1 MYVLLST
8 ELVIKSSLSVELT
21 IKAMQRQLLQIADRI
36 PDDILLTL
44 LKCFA
49 QILTREPE
57 PSSQVC
63 GPFIRAFTKLRDDG
77 VEKQIE
83 SIVEENEDHL
93 KDDKNALQN
102 DGDQE
107 CTFNY
112 KIGNVITQEV
122 VFSMGDNDLRE
133 ANANGDGEIYE
144 NGQSSHENY
153 HEMPNLVEPDEEM
166 KLHQEEENKINE
178 QQVEEKFEE
187 ISKEAEDIPINPE
200 ESNNDAQELQEPT
213 IETTDDSEKPQI
225 DEQPIQEEIEQ
236 QEQPQ
241 VEEEPPQPEQKE
253 EVPVIPMEKVT
264 LDDIQREIHEMQIFL
279 FKKGIAPEIRN
290 NSITRNG
297 IVKKQ
302 KKVDD
307 AYKVDVCLSL
317 NNKKSGEKKSKSK
330 EILSSYLKDG
340 HHGKHSKA
348 DKENQKARRHI
359 FDPSVPNTPEDFMKE
374 KSVTEKI
381 KKQKQNIKHLDL
393 SWQKLCDSQ
402 RKVYRHS
409 NYKSP
414 NADEQTIG

>member
-1 MYVLLST
+1 
-8 ELVIKSSLSVELT
+8 
-21 IKAMQRQLLQIADRI
+21 MQRQLLQIADRI

-63 GPFIRAFTKLRDDG
+63 GPFIRAFTKIRDDG
-77 VEKQIE
+77 VEKQFQA
-83 SIVEENEDHL
+83 IVEEDENQF
-93 KDDKNALQN
+93 KDDKNDLQN

-112 KIGNVITQEV
+112 KIGNIVTQEV
-122 VFSMGDNDLRE
+122 VFSMGSND
-133 ANANGDGEIYE
+133 NANGDE
-144 NGQSSHENY
+144 NGQSSHDDY

-166 KLHQEEENKINE
+166 KLHEADDSKISEEIKINE
-178 QQVEEKFEE
+178 EQIEEKFEE
-187 ISKEAEDIPINPE
+187 ISKEAEEAPVTPDDQTD
-200 ESNNDAQELQEPT
+200 NNAQEPT
-213 IETTDDSEKPQI
+213 TNDTTDDSEKPQI
-225 DEQPIQEEIEQ
+225 DDQPTQEEAEQ

-241 VEEEPPQPEQKE
+241 VEEEPPQPEEKE
-253 EVPVIPMEKVT
+253 ERPVIPMEKVT
-264 LDDIQREIHEMQIFL
+264 LDDIQREIHEMQMFL
-279 FKKGIAPEIRN
+279 FNKGIAPEIKT

-302 KKVDD
+302 KKIDD
-307 AYKVDVCLSL
+307 AYKVDVCINL
-317 NNKKSGEKKSKSK
+317 NKKKAGEKKSKSK
-330 EILSSYLKDG
+330 TILSNYVDG

-359 FDPSVPNTPEDFMKE
+359 FDPSVPNTPEDFLKE

-381 KKQKQNIKHLDL
+381 KKQKQNIKHLDV

-402 RKVYRHS
+402 KKVYR
-409 NYKSP
+409 
-414 NADEQTIG
+414 

>member
-1 MYVLLST
+1 
-8 ELVIKSSLSVELT
+8 
-21 IKAMQRQLLQIADRI
+21 MQRQLLQIADRI

-77 VEKQIE
+77 VEKQFQAIIE
-83 SIVEENEDHL
+83 EDEDQF

-112 KIGNVITQEV
+112 KIGNIVTQEV
-122 VFSMGDNDLRE
+122 IFSMGNNEND
-133 ANANGDGEIYE
+133 ANVNGEIIE
-144 NGQSSHENY
+144 NGQSSHDNY
-153 HEMPNLVEPDEEM
+153 HEMPNLVEPDAEM
-166 KLHQEEENKINE
+166 KLHEEEEKKASDESKINE
-178 QQVEEKFEE
+178 EEIEEKFEE
-187 ISKEAEDIPINPE
+187 ISKEVENIPEISEQPED
-200 ESNNDAQELQEPT
+200 STAQEPT
-213 IETTDDSEKPQI
+213 NDTTDDSEKPQI
-225 DEQPIQEEIEQ
+225 DEQPIQEEAEQ

-241 VEEEPPQPEQKE
+241 VEEEPQQPEQKE
-253 EVPVIPMEKVT
+253 ERPVIPMEKVT
-264 LDDIQREIHEMQIFL
+264 LDDIQREIHEMQMFL
-279 FKKGIAPEIRN
+279 FNKGIAPEIKN

-297 IVKKQ
+297 IVKKA

-307 AYKVDVCLSL
+307 TYKVDVCIPL
-317 NNKKSGEKKSKSK
+317 KKGEKKSKSK
-330 EILSSYLKDG
+330 AILSNYVNDG

-348 DKENQKARRHI
+348 DKENHKARKHI
-359 FDPSVPNTPEDFMKE
+359 FDPTVPNTPEDFLKE

-381 KKQKQNIKHLDL
+381 KKQKQNIKHLDV

-402 RKVYRHS
+402 RKVYR
-409 NYKSP
+409 
-414 NADEQTIG
+414 